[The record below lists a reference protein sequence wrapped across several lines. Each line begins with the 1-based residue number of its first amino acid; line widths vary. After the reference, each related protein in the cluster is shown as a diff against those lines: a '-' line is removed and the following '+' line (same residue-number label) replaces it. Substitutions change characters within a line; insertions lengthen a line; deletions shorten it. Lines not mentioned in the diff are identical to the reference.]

1 MEQLLLM
8 EDMLKQAA
16 LFSIDQKQLY
26 LTPPA
31 PPQNENFIPQ
41 SPMAA
46 AEDDNSYLLVD
57 GGHDEVRNSMPFSR
71 CGGAAGINFG
81 RQVLFSG
88 DVMSMQ
94 VLPEMMLECYCYKCQ
109 MEYSHESLAQHG
121 YGINDDFQVF
131 GNNNIHMVG
140 ECSRQ
145 MNPPAPD
152 GFTVKIG
159 RLSAEERKEKI
170 NRYMRKK
177 SERNFAKK
185 IQYACRKTLADSRHR
200 VRGRFAK
207 NGEFSDAAVHNYD
220 GEEEE
225 EVMMKE
231 EELMFNS
238 SGILSSDSEVNSFQY
253 NYTLQSWM

>member
-1 MEQLLLM
+1 M
-8 EDMLKQAA
+8 
-16 LFSIDQKQLY
+16 
-26 LTPPA
+26 
-31 PPQNENFIPQ
+31 
-41 SPMAA
+41 
-46 AEDDNSYLLVD
+46 D
-57 GGHDEVRNSMPFSR
+57 GGHDEERNSMPFSR
-71 CGGAAGINFG
+71 CGGAAEINVG
-81 RQVLFSG
+81 RQVLFPAILW
-88 DVMSMQ
+88 Q
-94 VLPEMMLECYCYKCQ
+94 CRRRRRRREMMLECYCYKCQ
-109 MEYSHESLAQHG
+109 MEYSYESLAQHG
-121 YGINDDFQVF
+121 YGINDDLQVF

-152 GFTVKIG
+152 GFTMKIG

-170 NRYMRKK
+170 NRYMKKK

-207 NGEFSDAAVHNYD
+207 NEEFSEAAVHNYD

-225 EVMMKE
+225 GEVMMKE

-238 SGILSSDSEVNSFQY
+238 SGILSTDSEVNCFQY